1 MDDDYQLIAANFQEV
16 ISTVAMAVDDL
27 AAPIAQAAGAMT
39 ATLLAEGK
47 IMVCGNGADA
57 SLGQLLTAT
66 LLGCFEQDR
75 PALPAVTLAGDSSSI
90 TGIASQQGFNDIYAR
105 QVRALGQPGDTLVC
119 ISSGTVPGS
128 ILRAT
133 QAAHDRNMV
142 VVALS
147 NTADP
152 TLAELLRGGDVAI
165 NCSADRRPRV
175 TELHTMVIHL
185 LCELI
190 DRSLFG
196 NHNGSPS

>member
-1 MDDDYQLIAANFQEV
+1 MDDDYQLIAANFQQV

-27 AAPIAQAAGAMT
+27 AAPIHQAAARMT

-47 IMVCGNGADA
+47 IMACGNGADA
-57 SLGQLLTAT
+57 SLSQLLTGT

-75 PALPAVTLAGDSSSI
+75 PALPAMALAGDISSV

-105 QVRALGQPGDTLVC
+105 QVRALGQPGDTLIC

-128 ILRAT
+128 VLRAA
-133 QAAHDRNMV
+133 QAAHERNMV

-147 NTADP
+147 NSADLG
-152 TLAELLRGGDVAI
+152 LAEVLGGNDVAI
-165 NCSADRRPRV
+165 NCSAERRPRV

-190 DRSLFG
+190 DHSLFG
-196 NHNGSPS
+196 NHNGSSP

>member
-1 MDDDYQLIAANFQEV
+1 MDDDYQLIAENFQQV

-27 AAPIAQAAGAMT
+27 AIPIQLAAGRMT
-39 ATLLAEGK
+39 ATLLSEGK
-47 IMVCGNGADA
+47 IMACGNGADA
-57 SLGQLLTAT
+57 SLSQLLTGT

-75 PALPAVTLAGDSSSI
+75 PALPAMALAGDSSSV

-119 ISSGTVPGS
+119 LSSGTVPGS
-128 ILRAT
+128 VLRAA

-152 TLAELLRGGDVAI
+152 ALAELLRGDDVAI
-165 NCSADRRPRV
+165 NCSAARRPRV
-175 TELHTMVIHL
+175 TELHTMVINL

-190 DRSLFG
+190 DHSLFG
-196 NHNGSPS
+196 NHNGSSP

>member
-1 MDDDYQLIAANFQEV
+1 MDDDYQLIAENFQQV

-27 AAPIAQAAGAMT
+27 AIPIQLAAGRMT
-39 ATLLAEGK
+39 ATLLSEGK
-47 IMVCGNGADA
+47 IMACGNGADA
-57 SLGQLLTAT
+57 SLSQLLTGT

-75 PALPAVTLAGDSSSI
+75 PALPAMALAGDSSSV

-119 ISSGTVPGS
+119 LSSGTVPGS
-128 ILRAT
+128 VLRAA

-152 TLAELLRGGDVAI
+152 ALAELLRGDDVAI
-165 NCSADRRPRV
+165 NCSAARRPRV

-190 DRSLFG
+190 DHSLFG
-196 NHNGSPS
+196 NHNGSSP

>member
-1 MDDDYQLIAANFQEV
+1 MDDDYQLIAENFQQV

-27 AAPIAQAAGAMT
+27 ATPIQLAAGRMT
-39 ATLLAEGK
+39 ATLLSEGK
-47 IMVCGNGADA
+47 IMACGNGADA
-57 SLGQLLTAT
+57 SLSQLLTGT

-75 PALPAVTLAGDSSSI
+75 PALPAMALAGDSSSV

-119 ISSGTVPGS
+119 LSSGTVPGS
-128 ILRAT
+128 VLRAA
-133 QAAHDRNMV
+133 QAAHDRDMV

-152 TLAELLRGGDVAI
+152 SLAELLRGDDVAI
-165 NCSADRRPRV
+165 NCSAARRPRV
-175 TELHTMVIHL
+175 TELHTMVINL

-190 DRSLFG
+190 DHSLFG
-196 NHNGSPS
+196 NHNGSSP

>member
-1 MDDDYQLIAANFQEV
+1 MDDDYQLIATNFQQV
-16 ISTVAMAVDDL
+16 ISTVAMAVDNL
-27 AAPIAQAAGAMT
+27 ADPIQQAAGLMT

-47 IMVCGNGADA
+47 IMACGNGADA
-57 SLGQLLTAT
+57 SLSQLLTAN

-75 PALPAVTLAGDSSSI
+75 PALPALALAGDISSV
-90 TGIASQQGFNDIYAR
+90 TGIASQQGFNDIFAR

-128 ILRAT
+128 VVRAA

-142 VVALS
+142 VIALS
-147 NTADP
+147 NSADLG
-152 TLAELLRGGDVAI
+152 LAEALQGGDIAI
-165 NCSADRRPRV
+165 SCSAERRPRV

-196 NHNGSPS
+196 NHNGSSP

>member
-1 MDDDYQLIAANFQEV
+1 MDDDYQLIAENFQQV

-27 AAPIAQAAGAMT
+27 AIPIQLAAGRMT
-39 ATLLAEGK
+39 ATLLSEGK
-47 IMVCGNGADA
+47 IMACGNGADA
-57 SLGQLLTAT
+57 SLSQLLTGT

-75 PALPAVTLAGDSSSI
+75 PALPAMALAGDSSSV

-119 ISSGTVPGS
+119 LSSGTVPGS
-128 ILRAT
+128 VLRAA
-133 QAAHDRNMV
+133 QAAHDRDMV

-152 TLAELLRGGDVAI
+152 SLAELLRGDDVAI
-165 NCSADRRPRV
+165 NCSAARRPRV
-175 TELHTMVIHL
+175 TELHTMVINL

-190 DRSLFG
+190 DHSLFG
-196 NHNGSPS
+196 NHNGSSP

>member
-1 MDDDYQLIAANFQEV
+1 MDDDYQLIAENFQEV

-27 AAPIAQAAGAMT
+27 AVPIQQAAGRMT
-39 ATLLAEGK
+39 TTLLADGK
-47 IMVCGNGADA
+47 IMACGNGADA
-57 SLGQLLTAT
+57 SLSQLLTGT

-75 PALPAVTLAGDSSSI
+75 PALPAMALAGDSSSV

-128 ILRAT
+128 VLRAA

-152 TLAELLRGGDVAI
+152 ALAELLRGDDVAI
-165 NCSADRRPRV
+165 NCSAERRPRV

-185 LCELI
+185 LCELL
-190 DRSLFG
+190 DHNLFG
-196 NHNGSPS
+196 NHNGSSS

>member
-1 MDDDYQLIAANFQEV
+1 MDDDYQLIAANFQQV

-27 AAPIAQAAGAMT
+27 AGPIQQAAGLMT

-47 IMVCGNGADA
+47 IMACGNGADA
-57 SLGQLLTAT
+57 SLSQLLTGT
-66 LLGCFEQDR
+66 LLGCLEQDR
-75 PALPAVTLAGDSSSI
+75 PALGAMALAGDSSSI

-128 ILRAT
+128 VLRAA

-147 NTADP
+147 NTADLA
-152 TLAELLRGGDVAI
+152 LAELLRGDDVAI

-190 DRSLFG
+190 DHRLFG
-196 NHNGSPS
+196 NHNGSSS

>member
-1 MDDDYQLIAANFQEV
+1 MDDDYQLIAENFQQV

-27 AAPIAQAAGAMT
+27 ATPIQLAAGRMT
-39 ATLLAEGK
+39 ATLLSEGK
-47 IMVCGNGADA
+47 IMACGNGADA
-57 SLGQLLTAT
+57 SLSQLLTGT

-75 PALPAVTLAGDSSSI
+75 PALPAMALAGDSSSV

-119 ISSGTVPGS
+119 LSSGTVPGS
-128 ILRAT
+128 VLRAA

-152 TLAELLRGGDVAI
+152 ALAELLRGDDVAI
-165 NCSADRRPRV
+165 NCSAARRPRV

-190 DRSLFG
+190 DHSLFG
-196 NHNGSPS
+196 NHNGSSP

>member
-1 MDDDYQLIAANFQEV
+1 MDDDYQLIAANFQQV

-27 AAPIAQAAGAMT
+27 AAPIHQAAARMT

-47 IMVCGNGADA
+47 IMACGNGADA
-57 SLGQLLTAT
+57 SLSQLLTGT

-75 PALPAVTLAGDSSSI
+75 PALPAMALSGDISSV
-90 TGIASQQGFNDIYAR
+90 TGIASQQGFDDIYAR

-128 ILRAT
+128 VLRAA
-133 QAAHDRNMV
+133 QAAHERNMV

-147 NTADP
+147 NSADLG
-152 TLAELLRGGDVAI
+152 LAEVLGGNDVAI
-165 NCSADRRPRV
+165 NCSAERRPRV

-190 DRSLFG
+190 DHSLFG
-196 NHNGSPS
+196 NHNGSSP

>member
-1 MDDDYQLIAANFQEV
+1 MLL
-16 ISTVAMAVDDL
+16 T
-27 AAPIAQAAGAMT
+27 T
-39 ATLLAEGK
+39 TTL
-47 IMVCGNGADA
+47 
-57 SLGQLLTAT
+57 LLTAT

-75 PALPAVTLAGDSSSI
+75 PALPALALAGDSSGI

-105 QVRALGQPGDTLVC
+105 QIRALGQPGDTLVC

-128 ILRAT
+128 VLRAA

-147 NTADP
+147 NSADFA
-152 TLAELLRGGDVAI
+152 LAEVLQGDDVAI
-165 NCSADRRPRV
+165 NCSAERRPRV

-196 NHNGSPS
+196 NHNGSSP